1 MQDCEK
7 YAEEGGVGAW
17 KNDFLVFGIDGVV
30 GFEQNPETKLWA
42 FIENTRES
50 ELKMDLTNWK

>member
-1 MQDCEK
+1 MRDSEK
-7 YAEEGGVGAW
+7 YAEEGVGAW

-42 FIENTRES
+42 FIENTREP